1 MPTGRERCRARGQ
14 PSRFFARLR
23 ACSAGD
29 EGIMTKREA
38 NLKPLFTWRS
48 AVASPYGPPDP
59 TTRLVLLTLGLRVNG
74 YGELTVPTVAELA
87 IESGLR
93 EEVVELH
100 LRIAAEQ

>member
-1 MPTGRERCRARGQ
+1 
-14 PSRFFARLR
+14 
-23 ACSAGD
+23 
-29 EGIMTKREA
+29 MTKREA

-74 YGELTVPTVAELA
+74 FGELTVPTVAELA

-100 LRIAAEQ
+100 LRIAAEQGWLEWLENGEYALSAPPGLFDEE